1 MAAIFGVLSM
11 KSMPQA
17 LHSHSVYME
26 IVAHSNSSMMTKLT
40 DCVVATDY
48 FGAKER
54 SEAFRKAWIGA
65 TEATLIE
72 RKEKKLLPSG
82 LD

>member
-1 MAAIFGVLSM
+1 MSE
-11 KSMPQA
+11 A
-17 LHSHSVYME
+17 LHSQSVYKD
-26 IVAHSNSSMMTKLT
+26 IFYHSNLSMMTKLT
-40 DCVVATDY
+40 DSVVATDY

-54 SEAFRKAWIGA
+54 SDAFRKAWIGA

-72 RKEKKLLPSG
+72 RKERKLLPSG

>member
-1 MAAIFGVLSM
+1 
-11 KSMPQA
+11 MP
-17 LHSHSVYME
+17 LHLVYYFHDVVQFTLYSLSVYEE
-26 IVAHSNSSMMTKLT
+26 IVAHATLNMMTKLT

-72 RKEKKLLPSG
+72 RKERKLLPSD